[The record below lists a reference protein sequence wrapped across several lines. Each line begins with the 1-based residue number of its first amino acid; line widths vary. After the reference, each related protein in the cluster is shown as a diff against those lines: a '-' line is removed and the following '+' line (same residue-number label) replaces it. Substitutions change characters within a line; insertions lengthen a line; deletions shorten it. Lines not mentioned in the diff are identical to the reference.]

1 MQITKM
7 RTSWR
12 KREAAGTTLA
22 EERATR
28 EDEEMEP
35 VLDAGEVRTREEE
48 QKEGRGGMILLNLR

>member
-1 MQITKM
+1 MW
-7 RTSWR
+7 TSWR

-48 QKEGRGGMILLNLR
+48 QKEGRGEMILLSLR